1 MLAGITGGVIGG
13 PTGAAVGALAGYSY
27 TFYKAILDDENIS
40 DDWYMRLLE
49 FWSLEL
55 HSLRSTSPE
64 MHKVVED
71 IMLIGNSFDG
81 MRATNLI

>member
-27 TFYKAILDDENIS
+27 TFYKAVLDEEGIS

-49 FWSLEL
+49 F
-55 HSLRSTSPE
+55 
-64 MHKVVED
+64 
-71 IMLIGNSFDG
+71 
-81 MRATNLI
+81 

>member
-27 TFYKAILDDENIS
+27 TAYKAILDDENIS

-49 FWSLEL
+49 F
-55 HSLRSTSPE
+55 
-64 MHKVVED
+64 
-71 IMLIGNSFDG
+71 
-81 MRATNLI
+81 